1 MGSAGDAELM
11 GYTGRKTSSL
21 LIYMKKPMIK
31 CIIDII

>member
-1 MGSAGDAELM
+1 MGSAGDAEFT

-21 LIYMKKPMIK
+21 LIYMKKSMIK